1 MNRLMKRGLVLT
13 YALILQITIVSAQD
27 VSAKLDTLV
36 SAYTNQYKFNG
47 VVFVAKGGNILLK
60 KGYGYKDFAKK
71 KLNDANGIFQLGSVT
86 KQFTSTVILKL
97 QEQGKLSV
105 QDKLSKYI
113 PDFPSGNQ
121 VTIDNMLSHTSGI
134 YNYTNDNRFLNNESL
149 KHVEWSRLIALI
161 ESKPLG
167 FKPGSKFEY
176 SNSNYVIL
184 GHIIEKVTGKKYEDV
199 VREFI
204 FTPLQMTHSGFDFK
218 DLTDTNKVVGY
229 LVLDKSLQVVA
240 PVVDSSA
247 SFAAG
252 AMYSTVDDMYK
263 WDRSLYNSPIINKA
277 SLQAAFK
284 PHLSKYGYGWVIDT
298 LNGKQTI
305 GHNGGIFGFTSDFL
319 RIPQDDICII
329 LLCNKGSDLGGI
341 TKGLVSVLYGLPYE
355 LPQERKSVELPADVL
370 QQYVGEYWISND
382 VHVNITLEN
391 GQLKGQVTGQPK
403 VDLYAQRKDLFFLKV
418 VDAQLEFSRDS
429 TGKVQKVTLYQGGAM
444 VEAPKVK

>member
-1 MNRLMKRGLVLT
+1 MKKGLGLICV
-13 YALILQITIVSAQD
+13 LILQITLVFAQD

-47 VVFVAKGGNILLK
+47 VAFVAKGGNILLR

-71 KLNDANGIFQLGSVT
+71 KWNDPNGIFQLGSVT

-149 KHVEWSRLIALI
+149 KHVEWSRLITLI

-184 GHIIEKVTGKKYEDV
+184 GHIIEQVTGKKYEDI

-204 FTPLQMTHSGFDFK
+204 FTPLQMIHSGFDFK

-247 SFAAG
+247 SFGAG

-263 WDRSLYNSPIINKA
+263 WDRSLYNSPIISKA

-341 TKGLVSVLYGLPYE
+341 TKGLVNILYGLPYE
-355 LPQERKSVELPADVL
+355 LPQEKKSIDLPAEVL

-382 VHVNITLEN
+382 VHLNITLEN
-391 GQLKGQVTGQPK
+391 GQLKGQITGQPK
-403 VDLYAQRKDLFFLKV
+403 VDLFAQRKDLFFLKV
-418 VDAQLEFSRDS
+418 VDAQLEFERDS
-429 TGKVQKVTLYQGGAM
+429 TGKVSKVTLYQGGAM
-444 VEAPKVK
+444 ISAPKVK